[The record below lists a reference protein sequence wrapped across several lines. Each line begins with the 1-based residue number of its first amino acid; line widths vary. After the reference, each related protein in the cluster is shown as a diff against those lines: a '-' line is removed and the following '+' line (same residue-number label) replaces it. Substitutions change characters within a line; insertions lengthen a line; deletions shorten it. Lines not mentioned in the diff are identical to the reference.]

1 LTIDHNRPGDDVG
14 EPVAD
19 PASLDMSSSVA
30 ASPSPRVILHE

>member
-1 LTIDHNRPGDDVG
+1 LTIDHNRPGDVG